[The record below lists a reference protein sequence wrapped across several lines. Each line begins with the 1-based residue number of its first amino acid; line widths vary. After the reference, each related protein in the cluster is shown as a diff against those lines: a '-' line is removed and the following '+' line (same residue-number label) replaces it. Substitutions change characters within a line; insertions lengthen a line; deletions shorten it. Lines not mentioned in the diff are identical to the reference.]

1 MSATIAT
8 STLDVSKILSRR
20 VQSVDASG
28 IRKVFDL
35 AAHLKDPINLSIGQ
49 PDFPVPDIL
58 KQAAIKAIEENRN
71 GYTPT
76 QGCPELLRAI
86 WSRLGSEIGWTND
99 PAHGLSAIA
108 TSGTSGA
115 L

>member
-1 MSATIAT
+1 MNMTATTASTANASAG
-8 STLDVSKILSRR
+8 LDFSKVLSRR

-49 PDFPVPDIL
+49 PDFPVPDLL

-86 WSRLGSEIGWTND
+86 WSRLGSEIGWTAD
-99 PAHGLSAIA
+99 SKEGLWC
-108 TSGTSGA
+108 
-115 L
+115 LE

>member
-1 MSATIAT
+1 MSATLA
-8 STLDVSKILSRR
+8 SSSLDVSKILSRR

-76 QGCPELLRAI
+76 
-86 WSRLGSEIGWTND
+86 
-99 PAHGLSAIA
+99 
-108 TSGTSGA
+108 
-115 L
+115 